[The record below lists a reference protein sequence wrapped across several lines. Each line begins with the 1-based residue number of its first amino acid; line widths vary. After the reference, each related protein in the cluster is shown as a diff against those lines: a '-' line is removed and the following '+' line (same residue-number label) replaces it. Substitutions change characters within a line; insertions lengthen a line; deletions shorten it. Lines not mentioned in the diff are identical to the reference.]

1 MSRLPR
7 LCVPGLPHHV
17 MWRGNNR
24 QSVFADAADKTL
36 FLELLAEHAR
46 ACSAQV
52 HAYVLMDNHVHLLL
66 TPPSAQALSTLM
78 QAVGRAYVRR
88 FNLRHGRTGT
98 LWEGRYRSTVIDPAV
113 TLACMAYLDL
123 NPVRAGGVHAPEQY
137 AWSSHGHYVGA
148 RNDRWLTVP
157 PAAWALGNTP
167 FAREAAYADLV
178 RRGLD
183 PAWVQALTDATLKG
197 WAFGSNAFV
206 QSLVESTPR
215 RVVKQKAGRP
225 VRAV

>member
-1 MSRLPR
+1 
-7 LCVPGLPHHV
+7 

-24 QSVFADAADKTL
+24 QAVFVDSTDKTL
-36 FLELLAEHAR
+36 FLQLVAEHAR
-46 ACSAQV
+46 ACLVQI

-66 TPPSAQALSTLM
+66 TPPSAEALSGLM

-98 LWEGRYRSTVIDPAV
+98 LWEGRYRATVIEPALV
-113 TLACMAYLDL
+113 LPCMVYLDL
-123 NPVRAGGVHAPEQY
+123 NPVRTGGVHAPEQY

-178 RRGLD
+178 RKGVD
-183 PAWVQALTDATLKG
+183 TAWVQALTDATLKG
-197 WAFGSNAFV
+197 WAFGSETFV
-206 QSLVESTPR
+206 QSLAESTTR

-225 VRAV
+225 VRLQSSVPN